1 MYYIYL
7 YQTTQEI
14 QTEFTSES
22 YEEIIKLWEYATDL
36 EDEYTEIDDELVL
49 YKDDEVVHY
58 YKITDEQRE

>member
-22 YEEIIKLWEYATDL
+22 YEEIIKLWELATDL

-49 YKDDEVVHY
+49 YNDDEVVHY
-58 YKITDEQRE
+58 YKITEEQRE